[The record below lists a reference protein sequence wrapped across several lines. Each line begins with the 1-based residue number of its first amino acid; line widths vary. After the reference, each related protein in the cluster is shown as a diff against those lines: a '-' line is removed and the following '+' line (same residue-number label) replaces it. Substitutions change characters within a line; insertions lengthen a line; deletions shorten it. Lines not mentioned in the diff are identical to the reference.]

1 MNPIYQSL
9 FITYAKNRAKKN
21 GQVFRRAGKQ
31 DYKSFKIHARTQF
44 SDGFLIVVGM
54 LSAGL
59 GLKSFL
65 LPNGFIDGG
74 VMGISL
80 LVSEVTGFSLAW
92 LIVVINLPFIYMGYK
107 QIHKFFALKTLTAII
122 GLALCL
128 VFIPYPILTTDKLL
142 VSVFGGFFLGVGIGL
157 AMRGGSVIDGTEIL
171 ALSITRK
178 SVLSIGD
185 VILIIN
191 IVIFCVAA
199 FVLSIEQALY
209 SILTYI
215 SASRTVDYLISGI
228 EEYTGVTI
236 ISEKSEAIRK
246 MITEQLGRGVNIY
259 RGTNPNDLQLLT
271 SRPGNTISY
280 TDVNPPR
287 GLLYYQT
294 EIVAPN
300 VCEIKR
306 SGDFVVSS
314 RSNIHF
320 ASATAT
326 DDLLKFKWD
335 VTPTNQNHVYRI
347 TIDESI
353 LGTNYMMID
362 GIGRTLLKDKLD
374 SKEVLLNLEQFS
386 AGVYYVVVGAS
397 VKKIIRL

>member
-1 MNPIYQSL
+1 
-9 FITYAKNRAKKN
+9 
-21 GQVFRRAGKQ
+21 
-31 DYKSFKIHARTQF
+31 
-44 SDGFLIVVGM
+44 
-54 LSAGL
+54 
-59 GLKSFL
+59 
-65 LPNGFIDGG
+65 
-74 VMGISL
+74 
-80 LVSEVTGFSLAW
+80 LVSKVTGFSLSW

-246 MITEQLGRGVNIY
+246 MITEQLGRGVTIY
-259 RGTNPNDLQLLT
+259 RGK
-271 SRPGNTISY
+271 
-280 TDVNPPR
+280 R
-287 GLLYYQT
+287 GYGSHGHRLSEVDIIFSVVTRLEMST
-294 EIVAPN
+294 LKSEIEKIDNQAFLITHG
-300 VCEIKR
+300 IKDTK
-306 SGDFVVSS
+306 G
-314 RSNIHF
+314 
-320 ASATAT
+320 
-326 DDLLKFKWD
+326 
-335 VTPTNQNHVYRI
+335 
-347 TIDESI
+347 
-353 LGTNYMMID
+353 GMI
-362 GIGRTLLKDKLD
+362 
-374 SKEVLLNLEQFS
+374 
-386 AGVYYVVVGAS
+386 
-397 VKKIIRL
+397 KKRHLV

>member
-21 GQVFRRAGKQ
+21 GRVFKRAGKQ
-31 DYKSFKIHARTQF
+31 DYNLFKIHARTQII
-44 SDGFLIVVGM
+44 DGFLIVVGM

-80 LVSEVTGFSLAW
+80 LISEVSGFSLAW

-107 QIHKFFALKTLTAII
+107 QINKFFALKTLTAII

-142 VSVFGGFFLGVGIGL
+142 VSVFGGFFIGVGIGL

-178 SVLSIGD
+178 SILSIGD

-191 IVIFCVAA
+191 VFIFCIAA

-215 SASRTVDYLISGI
+215 SAARTVDYLISGI
-228 EEYTGVTI
+228 EEYIGITI
-236 ISEKSEAIRK
+236 VSEKSEDIRL
-246 MITEQLGRGVNIY
+246 MITEQLGRGVTIY
-259 RGTNPNDLQLLT
+259 RGK
-271 SRPGNTISY
+271 
-280 TDVNPPR
+280 R
-287 GLLYYQT
+287 GYGSHGHRLSEVDIIFT
-294 EIVAPN
+294 
-300 VCEIKR
+300 
-306 SGDFVVSS
+306 VVTRLELS
-314 RSNIHF
+314 
-320 ASATAT
+320 T
-326 DDLLKFKWD
+326 LKAE
-335 VTPTNQNHVYRI
+335 V
-347 TIDESI
+347 E
-353 LGTNYMMID
+353 
-362 GIGRTLLKDKLD
+362 KLD
-374 SKEVLLNLEQFS
+374 SQAFLISHGIKDTK
-386 AGVYYVVVGAS
+386 GGMI
-397 VKKIIRL
+397 KKRHLV